1 MMKSKEIVSYLDS
14 IISNPRC
21 ELEYNKDY
29 ELLIATMLSAQTTDK
44 RVNMVTKVLFDKYHN
59 LKELSEASLDDLI
72 EIVLTAIDNLTGN
85 KLDYGM
91 GQLARKLTQNVKNE
105 KIRKTL
111 QTLIQALLFL
121 AICAVLL
128 IVVFV
133 IEAWRMGKI

>member
-1 MMKSKEIVSYLDS
+1 MD
-14 IISNPRC
+14 
-21 ELEYNKDY
+21 
-29 ELLIATMLSAQTTDK
+29 ELLELILS
-44 RVNMVTKVLFDKYHN
+44 VI
-59 LKELSEASLDDLI
+59 DD
-72 EIVLTAIDNLTGN
+72 LTGN

-91 GQLARKLTQNVKNE
+91 GQLARKLTRNVKNE

-121 AICAVLL
+121 AICAVLI